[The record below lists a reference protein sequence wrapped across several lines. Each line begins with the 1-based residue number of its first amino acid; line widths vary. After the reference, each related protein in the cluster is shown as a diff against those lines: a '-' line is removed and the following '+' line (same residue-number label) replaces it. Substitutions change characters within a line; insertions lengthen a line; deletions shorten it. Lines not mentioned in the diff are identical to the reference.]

1 MRSTG
6 RRPFF
11 AVLIGVVLAGG
22 AETAVAQQPPSGA
35 DAPRSGLLISTD
47 SGYDTAE
54 SGSGD
59 ARAARRDSPG
69 RLHAEWFRLASTRR
83 SVVRFWTGVT
93 AGVPDSDRTHAEAF
107 AFAASTVLSRRTHFD
122 FDARVNAAPVDLF
135 SALGSAG
142 PSATPVTTTS
152 SSFTEGRMIT
162 YDARAVLSR
171 ALGARTS
178 MNIELSHTGS
188 STERRGVRNERIGG
202 LVRRRIGPFSTI
214 RAGYAFDVAVAAS
227 SGAQAI
233 DRRHDVDLGVDYAR
247 PLSFSRHTQI
257 GFGTGTSV
265 LTNAMGRRLRLALSS
280 SLARDWSRAWSA
292 RLEYNRPIEYLAG
305 FAQPFLSDAVT
316 VGANG
321 RLGRR
326 TTLTL
331 ASGFSRGGVGFGAT
345 RPQFSSRST
354 SGRLTV
360 PMGRAWAVEFEAH
373 DARYQLGAAVP
384 LPSFIPERFVRRGAR
399 LGFVWSS
406 PWTGR

>member
-11 AVLIGVVLAGG
+11 AVLIGVVLVGG
-22 AETAVAQQPPSGA
+22 AETAVAQQPASGA

-122 FDARVNAAPVDLF
+122 FDARVNAA
-135 SALGSAG
+135 
-142 PSATPVTTTS
+142 
-152 SSFTEGRMIT
+152 
-162 YDARAVLSR
+162 
-171 ALGARTS
+171 
-178 MNIELSHTGS
+178 
-188 STERRGVRNERIGG
+188 
-202 LVRRRIGPFSTI
+202 
-214 RAGYAFDVAVAAS
+214 
-227 SGAQAI
+227 
-233 DRRHDVDLGVDYAR
+233 R

-265 LTNAMGRRLRLALSS
+265 LTNATGRRLRLALSS

-326 TTLTL
+326 
-331 ASGFSRGGVGFGAT
+331 
-345 RPQFSSRST
+345 
-354 SGRLTV
+354 
-360 PMGRAWAVEFEAH
+360 
-373 DARYQLGAAVP
+373 
-384 LPSFIPERFVRRGAR
+384 
-399 LGFVWSS
+399 
-406 PWTGR
+406 